1 MKDENNMDNRLDL
14 INYLKDYSE
23 TMTEDDS
30 LFLVSFN
37 RRQGDSF
44 VMNYNWEYISGL
56 LSVGE
61 ISEESEAMQDA
72 RSVVLNVTA
81 NICHQ
86 DKEIRDTLLEALMD
100 MED

>member
-1 MKDENNMDNRLDL
+1 MKDENNMDNRLDF
-14 INYLKDYSE
+14 INFLRDYSE

-30 LFLVSFN
+30 LFLISFN
-37 RRQGDSF
+37 KKQGDSF
-44 VMNYNWEYISGL
+44 AVNYNWEYISGL

-61 ISEESEAMQDA
+61 VAEESEAMQDA
-72 RSVVLNVTA
+72 RSVILNVTA
-81 NICHQ
+81 NICYQ